1 MPKADPK
8 DLLIL
13 RILDA
18 DGRASASKIAKLTRL
33 SKSAVSQRIS
43 ALESEGYIQGYYAL
57 IDSSRLGLQSFRVY
71 LKYHNTSPRMERQ
84 IMEFLSQEPRV
95 WWCGKMQGDWDA
107 GLVVWARDV
116 SEFRSFWLS
125 FSLRFRQHI
134 GRYVVNPYVKIRH
147 YSLAFLCKA
156 EGVVRQVGTVGE
168 GPKAAIDSTDRKIL
182 SVISE
187 DGRCPLILIAKKT
200 GLSPGVVK
208 YRLVNL
214 VRAGVIQGYRAMI
227 NSEKLG
233 YSLYK
238 VNFVLNDV
246 TKLAAIREFTEFI
259 PNLAYIDETAGEDLE
274 ADYYLSSEL
283 ELEKLLDS
291 YKARFHSAIREINYL
306 VYSHVS
312 KQAYYPQKI

>member
-1 MPKADPK
+1 MQKADSK

-18 DGRASASKIAKLTRL
+18 DGRASASKIAKSTRL
-33 SKSAVSQRIS
+33 SKSAVSQRILR
-43 ALESEGYIQGYYAL
+43 LEKEGYVRGYYAL

-84 IMEFLSQEPRV
+84 MMDFLLQEPRV
-95 WWCGKMQGDWDA
+95 WWSGKMQGNWDA
-107 GLVVWARDV
+107 GFVVWARDV
-116 SEFRSFWLS
+116 SEFRNFWLS

-134 GRYVVNPYVKIRH
+134 GNYVVNPYVKIRH
-147 YSLAFLCKA
+147 YSLAFLCNA
-156 EGVVRQVGTVGE
+156 EGVARQVGTVGE
-168 GPKAAIDSTDRKIL
+168 GPRATIDAADRKVL

-187 DGRCPLILIAKKT
+187 DARCPLILIAKKA

-246 TKLAAIREFTEFI
+246 TKLAAIREFTESI

-274 ADYYLSSEL
+274 ADYYLSSEI

-291 YKARFHSAIREINYL
+291 YKAKFHSAIREVNYL

-312 KQAYYPQKI
+312 KHAYYPQKI